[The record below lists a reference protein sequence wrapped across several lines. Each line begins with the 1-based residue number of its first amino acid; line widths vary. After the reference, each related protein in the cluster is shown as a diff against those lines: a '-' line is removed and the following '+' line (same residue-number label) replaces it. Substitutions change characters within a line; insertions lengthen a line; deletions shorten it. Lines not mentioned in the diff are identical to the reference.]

1 MPLSVAETKELLI
14 QLFRL
19 TLASSE
25 KRTEDS
31 VQAFTNILDVTL
43 PSSNTVGK
51 NEEPMN
57 SMCNPS
63 QIDLIIS
70 ELNAPVECSPIKAT
84 DSSITDLYD
93 KYSEEDNE
101 SDDDDLVSEPDTE
114 ASSSVEVVEVGVT
127 EVDITEVG
135 ASVEFDKEV
144 EVAEVGVTEVGVTEV
159 GVTEVGVTEV
169 DASVE
174 SDKEVEVAEAVS
186 ETDSS
191 KDEEE
196 EEALE
201 VEPVRIRKIIYWK
214 DINTGYIYT
223 YLPDDEVGE
232 KVGAY
237 VGGKPEF
244 D

>member
-1 MPLSVAETKELLI
+1 MPLSVTETKELLI

-31 VQAFTNILDVTL
+31 VQAFSNILDVTL
-43 PSSNTVGK
+43 PSADQKKEVLVNDL
-51 NEEPMN
+51 
-57 SMCNPS
+57 CNPS

-70 ELNAPVECSPIKAT
+70 EINAPLDCSPVQA
-84 DSSITDLYD
+84 SNCSVNDLYD
-93 KYSEEDNE
+93 NYSEEDDG
-101 SDDDDLVSEPDTE
+101 SDASSDKVISEAEDAEASVTE
-114 ASSSVEVVEVGVT
+114 AGVA
-127 EVDITEVG
+127 E
-135 ASVEFDKEV
+135 ASVAEAS
-144 EVAEVGVTEVGVTEV
+144 VAE
-159 GVTEVGVTEV
+159 
-169 DASVE
+169 AN
-174 SDKEVEVAEAVS
+174 VEVAEADV
-186 ETDSS
+186 EEADVAITEEEQEEE
-191 KDEEE
+191 KEEEE